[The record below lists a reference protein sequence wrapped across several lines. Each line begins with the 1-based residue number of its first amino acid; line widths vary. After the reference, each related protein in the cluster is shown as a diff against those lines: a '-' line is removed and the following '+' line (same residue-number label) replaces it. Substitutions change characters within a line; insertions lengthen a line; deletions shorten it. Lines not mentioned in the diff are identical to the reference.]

1 MSPAGYD
8 HVDAAPHGYNHGN
21 DADVD
26 KVAVTCKQ
34 SEASAE
40 ALACEDRQH
49 KFQKESQLACAW
61 LHNVECQAAE
71 CEQRLTEKLK
81 VPDMEILC
89 LQRSLEDV
97 ETLVLQTCINDT
109 SKTNCLHFS
118 VILY

>member
-1 MSPAGYD
+1 MNVHIDVDDEDGDVDDSPDSYD

-49 KFQKESQLACAW
+49 KFQKESQLACA
-61 LHNVECQAAE
+61 
-71 CEQRLTEKLK
+71 
-81 VPDMEILC
+81 
-89 LQRSLEDV
+89 
-97 ETLVLQTCINDT
+97 
-109 SKTNCLHFS
+109 
-118 VILY
+118 